1 MQINIINR
9 QDSVI
14 NNYLSEIRDV
24 DVQTDPLRFRRNIER
39 IGSLMAYEV
48 SKTLSYSPKDVRT
61 PLGVA
66 TVNVPS
72 NEIVVGTILR
82 AGLPMHHGVLDV
94 FDHAQNCFISA
105 YRKYIS
111 PNEFEINLE
120 YVATAHLDDKILI
133 IADPMLATGNS
144 IEATYQALKKYGKP
158 KHTHIMSILGAQ
170 PGVDY
175 LLNNIKDENVTLWV
189 AAVDE
194 QLNDHKYIVP
204 GLGDAGDLA
213 YGYKI

>member
-66 TVNVPS
+66 SVNVPS

-82 AGLPMHHGVLDV
+82 AGLPMHQGVLNV

-144 IEATYQALKKYGKP
+144 IEATYQALKKFGTP
-158 KHTHIMSILGAQ
+158 KHTHIMSIIGSQ

-175 LLNNIKDENVTLWV
+175 LSNTIKDENVTLWV
-189 AAVDE
+189 AAVDKE
-194 QLNDHKYIVP
+194 LNDHKYIVP

>member
-175 LLNNIKDENVTLWV
+175 LLNSIKDENVTLWV

>member
-9 QDSVI
+9 QDTVI
-14 NNYLSEIRDV
+14 NNYLAEIRDV

-48 SKTLSYSPKDVRT
+48 SKTLSYTPKDVRT

-194 QLNDHKYIVP
+194 QLNGHKYIVP

>member
-9 QDSVI
+9 QDTVI
-14 NNYLSEIRDV
+14 NNYLAEIRDV

-48 SKTLSYSPKDVRT
+48 SKTLSYTPKDVRT

-175 LLNNIKDENVTLWV
+175 LLNSIKDENVTLWV

>member
-9 QDSVI
+9 QDTVI
-14 NNYLSEIRDV
+14 NNYLAEIRDV

-48 SKTLSYSPKDVRT
+48 SKTLSYTPKDVRT

>member
-9 QDSVI
+9 QDTVI
-14 NNYLSEIRDV
+14 NNYLAEIRDV

-48 SKTLSYSPKDVRT
+48 SKTLSYTPKDVRT

-111 PNEFEINLE
+111 PNEFAINLE

>member
-9 QDSVI
+9 QDTVI

-48 SKTLSYSPKDVRT
+48 SKTLSYTPKDVRT